1 MATSHAPSAPS
12 VVDRRVLLLL
22 LDDQDRLML
31 CGGCCGG
38 WTVPQTL
45 LAAGTGFK
53 DGATQHLA
61 ERFHIRN
68 PRFGSL
74 YGVHETRESD
84 CWEHDQ
90 QTVSQVYVVR
100 ISAEESDSFQTMSPS
115 HARWKIGELKN
126 RHRDV
131 SPEGVALLVAGYVEG
146 WLPDGPISL
155 Y

>member
-1 MATSHAPSAPS
+1 MATSHALS
-12 VVDRRVLLLL
+12 VADRRVLLLL

-31 CGGCCGG
+31 CGGCCGD
-38 WTVPQTL
+38 WTVPQAL
-45 LAAGTGFK
+45 LAAGTEFE
-53 DGATQHLA
+53 DGAARYLA
-61 ERFHIRN
+61 ERFHISN
-68 PRFGSL
+68 PRFGSI

-90 QTVSQVYVVR
+90 RTVSRAYIVR
-100 ISAEESDSFQTMSPS
+100 INSEESDSFQAMSPS
-115 HARWKIGELKN
+115 HTRWEISELRN

-131 SPEGVALLVAGYVEG
+131 SPEGVALLVSGYVEG

>member
-1 MATSHAPSAPS
+1 MATSHAPSVA
-12 VVDRRVLLLL
+12 DRRALLLL
-22 LDDQDRLML
+22 LDDQNRLML

-38 WTVPQTL
+38 WTVPQAL
-45 LAAGTGFK
+45 LAAGTDFK
-53 DGATQHLA
+53 DGAAQYLA
-61 ERFHIRN
+61 ERFHIEN
-68 PRFGSL
+68 PHFGSL

-90 QTVSQVYVVR
+90 RTVSRVFIVR
-100 ISAEESDSFQTMSPS
+100 ISAEESDAFQAMSPS
-115 HARWKIGELKN
+115 HARWKVSQLKT

-131 SPEGVALLVAGYVEG
+131 SPEGVALLVSGYVEG

>member
-1 MATSHAPSAPS
+1 
-12 VVDRRVLLLL
+12 
-22 LDDQDRLML
+22 ML

-45 LAAGTGFK
+45 LAAGAPFME
-53 DGATQHLA
+53 GAARYLA
-61 ERFHIRN
+61 ERFHIEN
-68 PRFGSL
+68 PHFGSL
-74 YGVHETRESD
+74 YGVRETRKSD

-90 QTVSQVYVVR
+90 RTVSRVFIVR
-100 ISAEESDSFQTMSPS
+100 ISTKESDSFQAMSPS
-115 HARWKIGELKN
+115 HARWEISELRS

-131 SPEGVALLVAGYVEG
+131 SPEGVALLISGYVEG

>member
-1 MATSHAPSAPS
+1 MATSHAPSVA
-12 VVDRRVLLLL
+12 DRRVLLLL
-22 LDDQDRLML
+22 LDNQKRLML

-38 WTVPQTL
+38 WTVPQAL
-45 LAAGTGFK
+45 LAAGIDFE
-53 DGATQHLA
+53 DGAAQYLA
-61 ERFHIRN
+61 ERFHIEN

-90 QTVSQVYVVR
+90 RTVSHVFIVR
-100 ISAEESDSFQTMSPS
+100 ISAKESNSFQAMSLS
-115 HARWKIGELKN
+115 HARWEISELKT
-126 RHRDV
+126 RHRDI
-131 SPEGVALLVAGYVEG
+131 SPEGVALLVSGYVEG

>member
-1 MATSHAPSAPS
+1 MATSHAPSVA
-12 VVDRRVLLLL
+12 DRRFLLLL

-31 CGGCCGG
+31 CGGCCDG
-38 WTVPQTL
+38 WTVPQAL
-45 LAAGTGFK
+45 LAAGSDFK
-53 DGATQHLA
+53 DGATQYLA
-61 ERFHIRN
+61 ERFHIEN

-90 QTVSQVYVVR
+90 RTVSHVFIVR
-100 ISAEESDSFQTMSPS
+100 ISIEESDSFQATSPS
-115 HARWKIGELKN
+115 HTRWGISELKT
-126 RHRDV
+126 RHRDI
-131 SPEGVALLVAGYVEG
+131 SPEGVTLLISGYVEG